1 LIRLNLQL
9 TETNHRWLYLSIF
22 FLFLMSL
29 SVGCNIGPPPPPT
42 PGPFPVEGI
51 RQITSDFAFYRDLT
65 WSPAGSFI
73 AARRCPVMDF
83 KPRCFG
89 NEDTILLIDPDDGTT
104 QTLDLL
110 SIKSNMTRS
119 YPTLWSPNGD
129 QLLLLI
135 VERIN
140 EDETGTVKYK
150 SSYISYD
157 LNTTDF
163 TEVDIIGTAIGWNR
177 DGTKLFIKRII
188 DEDLVAF
195 GWLSIMSGDFKE
207 EVRFIDEDH
216 MLGYYVLS
224 PDQRL
229 MLRSNSSLP
238 ENCDDFQSYRIG
250 SEEGFSPF
258 LSLACFPAWS
268 SDGSKLA
275 YAAKDHPQSSP
286 SRIIITNADGSNPQ
300 QLFSNELPYGLSSPT
315 WSPDGSKIAF
325 TYGSKGNA
333 NAIYIV
339 DVPEHL
345 QPTSE

>member
-1 LIRLNLQL
+1 MSMERSTPIRLAIL
-9 TETNHRWLYLSIF
+9 
-22 FLFLMSL
+22 LFLITTFA
-29 SVGCNIGPPPPPT
+29 CTIGLPSPPT
-42 PGPFPVEGI
+42 PGPFPIEGVH
-51 RQITSDFAFYRDLT
+51 QITSDFAFYRDLI
-65 WSPAGSFI
+65 WSPDGNFI
-73 AARRCPVMDF
+73 AVRRCPVMDF

-89 NEDTILLIDPDDGTT
+89 SEDTILLINPDDGTT
-104 QTLDLL
+104 QTIDLL
-110 SIKSNMTRS
+110 SIKSNITRF
-119 YPTLWSPNGD
+119 YPTLWSLNGD

-135 VERIN
+135 VERIT
-140 EDETGTVKYK
+140 EDGTGMAKYK

-157 LNTTDF
+157 LDTTDF
-163 TEVDIIGTAIGWNR
+163 TEVDIMGTAIGWNR

-195 GWLSIMSGDFKE
+195 GWLSIMSGDFFE
-207 EVRFIDEDH
+207 EIRFIDEDQ

-224 PDQRL
+224 PDQHL
-229 MLRSNSSLP
+229 LLRSNSSLP
-238 ENCDDFQSYRIG
+238 ENCDDIQSYRIG

-268 SDGSKLA
+268 SDASKLA
-275 YAAKDHPQSSP
+275 YAAKDHSQSSP
-286 SRIIITNADGSNPQ
+286 SHIIITDADGSNPQ
-300 QLFSNELPYGLSSPT
+300 QLFSNKLPYGLSSPT

-345 QPTSE
+345 QPKSE